1 MSNVIMVKSIADY
14 ANLWSLTSYHPLLGV
29 FDMCNSPSR
38 VVHNH
43 MYGFNMIVLK
53 NSSGPPFLYGDETYS
68 YRNGSIIVLSPYQL
82 VGPLRGYTVEHKPT
96 GRVLAWSNDM
106 FHGTRVSQMYF
117 DYLFFSY
124 RSNTSLD
131 VNDEERS
138 VIIDSMNRLDAMLK
152 DRGPDVNIII
162 SAQIL
167 SDILDVCMK
176 AFKRQIDLFCMEPRG
191 LLSMTEYYL
200 LTYFKRSKAAKHG
213 LPRVGEMARA
223 CGLDESYYGTRF
235 YHLTGLHVKEFIQQW
250 MIDTAKN
257 RLSSGWA
264 GLDTISKGLGF
275 TYPNHFSTFFKS
287 MTGMTPTEYRMN
299 RFRQLRLHRTEAG
312 LDL

>member
-1 MSNVIMVKSIADY
+1 MSDVVMVKSIEDY
-14 ANLWSLTSYHPLLGV
+14 ANLWGLPVYHPLIAV
-29 FDMCNSPSR
+29 FDMSNSPSR
-38 VVHNH
+38 VLHKH
-43 MYGFNMIVLK
+43 MYGFNMIVLR
-53 NSSGPPFLYGDETYS
+53 NTSGPPFLYGDETYS
-68 YRNGSIIVLSPYQL
+68 YRNGSIVVLSPYQL
-82 VGPLRGYTVEHKPT
+82 AGPLRGYTEEYKPS
-96 GRVLAWSNDM
+96 GRVLVWSNDM

-138 VIIDSMNRLDAMLK
+138 IIVESMNRLDAILK
-152 DRGPDVNIII
+152 DQGQNVNIIE

-167 SDILDVCMK
+167 SDILDICMK
-176 AFKRQIDLFCMEPRG
+176 TFKRQIDLFCVEPRG

-200 LTYFKRSKAAKHG
+200 MTYFKKGKAAKHG
-213 LPRVGEMARA
+213 LPRVGDMAHA
-223 CGLDESYYGTRF
+223 CGLDESYYGIRF
-235 YHLTGLHVKEFIQQW
+235 RQLTGLHVKEFIQLW
-250 MIDTAKN
+250 MVDTAKI
-257 RLSSGWA
+257 RLTSGWA
-264 GLDTISKGLGF
+264 SLDTIAKALGF
-275 TYPNHFSTFFKS
+275 GYPNHFSTFFKS